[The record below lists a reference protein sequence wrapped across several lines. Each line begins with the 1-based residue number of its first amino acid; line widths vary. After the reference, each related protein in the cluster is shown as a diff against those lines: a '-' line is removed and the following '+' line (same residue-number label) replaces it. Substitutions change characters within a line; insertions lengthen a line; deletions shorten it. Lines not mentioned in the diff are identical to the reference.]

1 MSLLCPGPGEEWPTL
16 RDPRGCGDTC
26 EVCPPGL
33 LSQAGRLLQANF
45 RKLSSGVVVIALKC
59 FSLFWGHGED
69 FQILSSEQ
77 IFFLWTTSHRKT
89 CLQTKRGALSMG
101 QVGRSYL
108 CLISCGWWR
117 TAGATADAAGL
128 LNFRRLYGRASFL
141 SPRLCQDRQEHLL
154 ESLFWRKKASDIFCQ
169 AVKQPLR
176 DSTLIIFFG
185 RKKELGFN
193 HSPKFL
199 T

>member
-59 FSLFWGHGED
+59 FSLLWGHGED

-117 TAGATADAAGL
+117 MQGPLQMQLGCWISDGFMVGHHSCLPDFVKISKSTCWKAFSGEK
-128 LNFRRLYGRASFL
+128 
-141 SPRLCQDRQEHLL
+141 RQVT
-154 ESLFWRKKASDIFCQ
+154 FCR